1 MDKAKVVFDDVVAD
15 WIGSPPPVYHKLHQA
30 MQNPD
35 ASFGDFSEIISAD
48 PSLAA
53 RLLRIAN
60 SPFYGRGSKVETIVH
75 ALGIV
80 GIDQLTELVLA
91 TIMVNQFKGIDKDLI
106 NMHSF
111 WMHSI
116 GCGLAARTIA
126 DNIGERHV
134 EPYYTSGMLHDIGS
148 LILYKEVPDKARE
161 ILTRCRSEGL
171 SLSAVEEE
179 VLGFTHAEVGAVVF
193 TKWGLPRSLIEA
205 VQFHHRP
212 SEAKDHPLFPAI
224 VHLADIIAYEMEL
237 GTGGEPNIPVLDPAA
252 IQRTGLTRSF
262 LTEIQDYVRDQVD
275 EAVSL
280 FSD

>member
-1 MDKAKVVFDDVVAD
+1 MDKASDIFNEVIED
-15 WIGSPPPVYHKLHQA
+15 WIGSPPLVYRKLHQA

-35 ASFGDFSEIISAD
+35 VSFGDFSDIISTD

-60 SPFYGRGSKVETIVH
+60 SPFYGLGSKVETIIH
-75 ALGIV
+75 ALSIV
-80 GIDQLTELVLA
+80 GIDHLKELALA
-91 TIMVNQFKGIDKDLI
+91 TTLVNQFKGIDRDLVD
-106 NMHSF
+106 MQSF

-126 DNIGERHV
+126 KNMGEPHV
-134 EPYYTSGMLHDIGS
+134 EPYYTACMLHDIGS
-148 LILYKEVPDKARE
+148 LILYKEIPEKARE
-161 ILTRCRSEGL
+161 ILTRCKSEGL
-171 SLSAVEEE
+171 SLSTVEEE

-205 VQFHHRP
+205 VQYHHHP
-212 SEAKDHPLFPAI
+212 AEAKEYPLFPAV
-224 VHLADIIAYEMEL
+224 VHLADIIAYEMDL
-237 GTGGEPNIPVLDPAA
+237 GTGGEPSIPVLDPAA

-262 LTEIQDYVRDQVD
+262 LTDIQDYVRDQVD

-280 FSD
+280 FYD